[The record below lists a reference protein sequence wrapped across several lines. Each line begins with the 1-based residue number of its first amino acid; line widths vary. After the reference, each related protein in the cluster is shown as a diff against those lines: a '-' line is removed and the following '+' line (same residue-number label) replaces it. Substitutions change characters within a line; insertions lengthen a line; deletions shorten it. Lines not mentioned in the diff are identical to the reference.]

1 MDPLP
6 GFVSTQEAGA
16 LLGVTV
22 QQVRRLAEA
31 GSITRI
37 ARGLIDRRSVERYL
51 ASGRGGRTRVWA
63 EPTAWGAIA
72 LLSGRPVEWLT
83 SAQTSRVRTALRAM
97 DDPRELAARLRGR
110 ATVTTYGGDSTAESV
125 IRERLDNPDGLGPL
139 LVGTRPGHLDGY
151 IAADELPRI
160 AGILE
165 MRPDPDGTIT
175 LRSTSFDMS
184 DIRHLSEASPVLAA
198 CDAAISPDRHR
209 HADAECSLGVALE
222 GVAR

>member
-1 MDPLP
+1 MDQRPS
-6 GFVSTQEAGA
+6 FISTREAGA

-22 QQVRRLAEA
+22 QQVRRLAQA
-31 GSITRI
+31 GAINRV
-37 ARGLIDRRSVERYL
+37 ARGLIDRPSVERYL

-72 LLSGRPVEWLT
+72 LLSGRPAEWLT

-125 IRERLDNPDGLGPL
+125 IRERLYNPDGLGPL
-139 LVGTRPGHLDGY
+139 LDGTRPGHLDGY
-151 IAADELPRI
+151 IAADELRRI
-160 AGILE
+160 VRILE
-165 MRPDPDGTIT
+165 MCPDPDGTIT
-175 LRSTSFDMS
+175 LRSTSFDMA
-184 DIRHLSEASPVLAA
+184 RVRRLNESPVLAA
-198 CDAAISPDRHR
+198 CDEAISPDRRR

-222 GVAR
+222 VVAR